1 LTLPDSFSEWRQ
13 KLRSVGAVPII
24 AVAGSRGK
32 STVIRVLDAI
42 FQAADL
48 RTATWTDMG
57 VEIRGRRQRG
67 ELGPWS
73 RALERLAESRLDVA
87 IQELDWSTVRAVGLP
102 KGVYPVLALTNVCV
116 NNDQCMIHDEAR
128 RAMMALPSVLRAVHP
143 DGVLVLNGEDYAVS
157 GEEVHSPAPT
167 ILVAQSHENPLI
179 RAQLQHNGTAA
190 WVDHGEIVIG
200 ADDRPVSL
208 CRADSLPIAL
218 GGEASFQLMNVM
230 VAASAA
236 YATGIAPSVIREAL
250 AGFTPNPMD
259 LPGSFNLIEA
269 GGVKVIV
276 DRPDPS
282 WFLRPVTRVVRD
294 IPRHRLITVAGQF
307 SSAPVSDVQEIGR
320 LLGRVSSAIIVHSQ
334 ESDMERSERLR
345 QGVAMNDV
353 PPVVIR
359 TTTERRAVNRALRMA
374 RPGDALLILAEQAP
388 AVLRAVMRA
397 ASNPDYGTDDG
408 TPDS

>member
-1 LTLPDSFSEWRQ
+1 MLPDSFSEWRQ
-13 KLRSVGAVPII
+13 KLRTGGAVPII

-32 STVIRVLDAI
+32 STVIRVLDTI
-42 FQAADL
+42 FRAADL
-48 RTATWTDMG
+48 RTATWTAMG
-57 VEIRGRRQRG
+57 VVSRGRRPRG

-73 RALERLAESRLDVA
+73 RAIERLAESRLDVA

-102 KGVYPVLALTNVCV
+102 KGVYPVLAVTNVCV

-128 RAMMALPSVLRAVHP
+128 RAMMALPSVLQAVHP
-143 DGVLVLNGEDYAVS
+143 SGALVLNGEDYAVS

-179 RAQLQHNGTAA
+179 RAQLRHGGTAV
-190 WVDHGEIVIG
+190 WVENGEILIG
-200 ADDRPVSL
+200 ATDRAVAL
-208 CRADSLPIAL
+208 CRVDSLPIAL
-218 GGEASFQLMNVM
+218 GGEATFQLTNVM

-236 YATGIAPSVIREAL
+236 NAIGIPPEVIRDAL
-250 AGFTPNPMD
+250 AGFMPNPMD

-282 WFLRPVTRVVRD
+282 WFLRPVMRVVRD

-307 SSAPVSDVQEIGR
+307 TSAPVSDLQEIGR
-320 LLGRVSSAIIVHSQ
+320 LVGRVSSAIIVHNQ
-334 ESDMERSERLR
+334 ESDGERAERLR
-345 QGVAMNDV
+345 QGIAMNDV

-388 AVLRAVMRA
+388 AVLRSVMRA
-397 ASNPDYGTDDG
+397 ASNPDYGIEDPM
-408 TPDS
+408 PDS

>member
-1 LTLPDSFSEWRQ
+1 M
-13 KLRSVGAVPII
+13 
-24 AVAGSRGK
+24 
-32 STVIRVLDAI
+32 IRVLDAI

-87 IQELDWSTVRAVGLP
+87 MQELDWSTVRAVGLP
-102 KGVYPVLALTNVCV
+102 RGVYPVLALTNVCV

-179 RAQLQHNGTAA
+179 RAQLRHDGTAV
-190 WVDHGEIVIG
+190 WIDDGDIVIG
-200 ADDRPVSL
+200 AGDHPVAL
-208 CRADSLPIAL
+208 CRADSLPISL

-236 YATGIAPSVIREAL
+236 YATGIPPAVIREAL
-250 AGFTPNPMD
+250 AGFMPNPMD

-269 GGVKVIV
+269 GGVKIIV

-282 WFLRPVTRVVRD
+282 WFLRPVMRVVRD

-307 SSAPVSDVQEIGR
+307 ASAPVSDVQEIGR
-320 LLGRVSSAIIVHSQ
+320 LVGRASSAIILHSQ
-334 ESDMERSERLR
+334 EADGERSERLR
-345 QGVAMNDV
+345 QGIAMNDV

-359 TTTERRAVNRALRMA
+359 TTTERRAVNRALRKA
-374 RPGDALLILAEQAP
+374 RPGDLLLILAEQAP
-388 AVLRAVMRA
+388 AVLRSVMRA
-397 ASNPDYGTDDG
+397 ANNPEYGTED
-408 TPDS
+408 PISDS